1 MLLFPSFGGFG
12 VVPCIA
18 FEAVIDLTVFYRA
31 IAGLGIAIFR
41 KSIYRAMMRKKL
53 LHPVIYIINPMILG
67 VRAACSR
74 PQPARATSHS
84 LYPNMKR
91 YVTEL
96 GFKTDC
102 R

>member
-18 FEAVIDLTVFYRA
+18 IEAVIDLTVFYRA

-53 LHPVIYIINPMILG
+53 HPVIYIVNTMILG
-67 VRAACSR
+67 VRAA
-74 PQPARATSHS
+74 
-84 LYPNMKR
+84 
-91 YVTEL
+91 
-96 GFKTDC
+96 
-102 R
+102 

>member
-53 LHPVIYIINPMILG
+53 FCMTEGCPTANRTEGSTGLH
-67 VRAACSR
+67 
-74 PQPARATSHS
+74 
-84 LYPNMKR
+84 
-91 YVTEL
+91 
-96 GFKTDC
+96 
-102 R
+102 